1 MAEFVAGRGTEALG
15 IIGTVLGGAALAGN
29 GGLGNIL
36 GGVLGNNRATDT
48 CLASALGAAIPQ
60 MMNNADGNG
69 TQHKMT
75 QYEIGLIEK
84 SYAKDIEIAELKS
97 ERYTDNAIRELKDQ
111 AAVKWADQAV
121 INANVNT
128 GLTALGGQV
137 ASVADTVAHITQ
149 TVIPT
154 KVICNTGCNCN
165 GNGNI

>member
-29 GGLGNIL
+29 GGLSNIL
-36 GGVLGNNRATDT
+36 GGLGNNRNTDT
-48 CLASALGAAIPQ
+48 CAMAALGAAIPQ
-60 MMNNADGNG
+60 MLNNNYDNG
-69 TQHKMT
+69 TQHRMT

-84 SYAKDIEIAELKS
+84 SYAKDVELAQLKS
-97 ERYTDNAIRELKDQ
+97 EHYTDRAIQELKDQ

-154 KVICNTGCNCN
+154 KVICNAGCNCN